1 MKWVY
6 EKKIPFIRF
15 GKGQKAIV
23 RFNPH
28 KLNNWLN
35 SYSHDPEEDQ
45 GIKPGIK
52 RKPKQASKKT
62 IDDFNEF
69 APAARNPG
77 QAGTKSD

>member
-23 RFNPH
+23 RFSPH
-28 KLNNWLN
+28 KLNNWLH
-35 SYSHDPEEDQ
+35 SYSHDPDETQ
-45 GIKPGIK
+45 GGKLGAT

-69 APAARNPG
+69 AAETQVVPG
-77 QAGTKSD
+77 F